1 VDRAWAIEARELE
14 DQLSMGSAKRPKMAN
29 QFFFPSNGLIQVLT
43 ANKEVDKA
51 SLGSQGISHRGLL

>member
-1 VDRAWAIEARELE
+1 
-14 DQLSMGSAKRPKMAN
+14 MAN

-51 SLGSQGISHRGLL
+51 SLGSQGISHRGLLSGEIIDIV